1 MDNLIVPLISYY
13 YYGIIQHGLKTI
25 KSLKRHVAQSH
36 AWSYQKPVQHLTH
49 TNDISQA
56 LTNTFQTQVRGPKW
70 IRVLIHL
77 PRPFHCI
84 YTKLRQV
91 FSMMPLIKMHKDTET
106 HIIRRPQK
114 TALCIDVLLHII
126 LRAEFFSFFCFPFW
140 LSPFLLRENLSKD
153 KA

>member
-13 YYGIIQHGLKTI
+13 CYGIIQHGLKII

-36 AWSYQKPVQHLTH
+36 AWSSQKPVQHLTH

-56 LTNTFQTQVRGPKW
+56 LTNTFETHVRGPKW

-77 PRPFHCI
+77 PCPFHCI
-84 YTKLRQV
+84 YTNLDWYFQWCHWSRC
-91 FSMMPLIKMHKDTET
+91 TRT
-106 HIIRRPQK
+106 QK
-114 TALCIDVLLHII
+114 PILLGGPCIDVPLHII
-126 LRAEFFSFFCFPFW
+126 LRAEFFSFFFFPF
-140 LSPFLLRENLSKD
+140 LLFPFLLRENLSKD